1 EGLPKVTADRVQ
13 VQQVLL
19 NLMLNSIEAMKDTR
33 GELTVTSE
41 RTEDG
46 ALLVSVSD
54 SGIGLAAEDVGH
66 IFEAFFTRKSQ
77 GPAWDCPSVERLLS
91 RTAAVCGQLPTRYA
105 ARLFISRCRTRRQH
119 THLRR
124 LRHELY
130 AFARLQFGTK
140 KPAAQTQMAPWQA
153 GFSYRGALKLQFLR
167 RTSPSLRSTTP
178 PPSTNCSTDWNNH
191 GNGVAVG
198 FVPSVP

>member
-1 EGLPKVTADRVQ
+1 ANIIDRILSMCRKGPSELDIVDINEVIREMVVILRNEANRHSVTMGTDLAEGLPKVTADRVQ

-77 GPAWDCPSVERLLS
+77 GTGMGLSIS
-91 RTAAVCGQLPTRYA
+91 RTIIESHGG
-105 ARLFISRCRTRRQH
+105 RLWATANP
-119 THLRR
+119 L
-124 LRHELY
+124 
-130 AFARLQFGTK
+130 
-140 KPAAQTQMAPWQA
+140 
-153 GFSYRGALKLQFLR
+153 RGATL
-167 RTSPSLRSTTP
+167 
-178 PPSTNCSTDWNNH
+178 
-191 GNGVAVG
+191 
-198 FVPSVP
+198 